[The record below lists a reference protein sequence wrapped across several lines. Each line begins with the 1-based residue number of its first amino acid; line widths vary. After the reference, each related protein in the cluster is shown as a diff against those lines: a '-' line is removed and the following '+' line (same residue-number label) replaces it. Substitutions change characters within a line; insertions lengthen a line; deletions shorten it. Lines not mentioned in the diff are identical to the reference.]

1 MNRRHILKGLPAAIA
16 VSASPA
22 AALVAGNV
30 NEAVALCFADPAETP
45 VAALFREWQAA
56 FEAEKVAFS
65 ESDTGECA
73 MCQAATER
81 RMAVEKRLM
90 TAPCSGTGDWALKV
104 MAWTC
109 FGDFSISDSHEGH
122 DLWAEARAFVA

>member
-22 AALVAGNV
+22 AALGMG
-30 NEAVALCFADPAETP
+30 DPAETP
-45 VAALFREWQAA
+45 VAALFREWQVA

-65 ESDTGECA
+65 DSDTGECA
-73 MCQAATER
+73 MCQAATEQ

-90 TAPCSGTGDWALKV
+90 AAPCNEAGDWALKV

-109 FGDFSISDSHEGH
+109 FGDFSISDSHDGH
-122 DLWAEARAFVA
+122 DLWDEARALVA

>member
-22 AALVAGNV
+22 AALGIG
-30 NEAVALCFADPAETP
+30 DSAETP
-45 VAALFREWQAA
+45 VAKLFREWQVA

-65 ESDTGECA
+65 DSDTGECA

-81 RMAVEKRLM
+81 RMAVEQRLM
-90 TAPCSGTGDWALKV
+90 AAPCNGTSDWALKV

-109 FGDFSISDSHEGH
+109 FGNFSISDSHDEH
-122 DLWAEARAFVA
+122 DLWGEARAVIA